1 MSLAS
6 AASFLAVPSAWDSGW
21 AMYRVD
27 GVRVSE
33 RRRGARHLTAP
44 RRTLGQTCDPQ
55 RRAGEL
61 HDEVLRRVLQVA
73 DEDLTRLEALALQH
87 GCRRGRPAL
96 QCAKIQREGLGLAPE
111 GHSRGPALR
120 CGLGKPVKSH
130 SCCNSV
136 LQASFLSF
144 VESGTN

>member
-1 MSLAS
+1 MWPSGGASVQRMPPTSNVEVSLAS

-27 GVRVSE
+27 GVRASE

-44 RRTLGQTCDPQ
+44 RRTLGQTCDAE

-73 DEDLTRLEALALQH
+73 DEDLTRLEALALQDDS
-87 GCRRGRPAL
+87 GGR
-96 QCAKIQREGLGLAPE
+96 CA
-111 GHSRGPALR
+111 
-120 CGLGKPVKSH
+120 
-130 SCCNSV
+130 
-136 LQASFLSF
+136 
-144 VESGTN
+144 